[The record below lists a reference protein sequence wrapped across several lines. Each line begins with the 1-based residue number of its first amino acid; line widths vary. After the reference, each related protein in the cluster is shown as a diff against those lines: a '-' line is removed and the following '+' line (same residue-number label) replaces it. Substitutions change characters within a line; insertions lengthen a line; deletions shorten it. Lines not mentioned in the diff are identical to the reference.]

1 MKLSRMVKTT
11 LMAGAGCFLLSGCLV
26 SAPPPVRAATY
37 DADAAYYDRYPAYH
51 DGYTVHY
58 DSAGPYV
65 YAGRTPRYVPR
76 NHPRYP
82 ELVRHTPRR
91 YRRY

>member
-1 MKLSRMVKTT
+1 MKLSRMIKTT
-11 LMAGAGCFLLSGCLV
+11 LVAGAGSLLLSGCLV
-26 SAPPPVRAATY
+26 SAPPPVRAVTY
-37 DADAAYYDRYPAYH
+37 DPGPVYH

-58 DSAGPYV
+58 DSAGPYI

-76 NHPRYP
+76 HHPRYP
-82 ELVRHTPRR
+82 ELVRHAPRR

>member
-1 MKLSRMVKTT
+1 MKLSQMLKTA
-11 LMAGAGCFLLSGCLV
+11 LVAGAGCFLLSGCLV
-26 SAPPPVRAATY
+26 SAPPPVRAVSY
-37 DADAAYYDRYPAYH
+37 DPGAVYH
-51 DGYTVHY
+51 EGYTVHY

-76 NHPRYP
+76 QHPRYP